1 MKNKILITGGT
12 GYIGSHTILQ
22 LIRTTDFQL
31 ISVDNYSRSFPD
43 TLDRIEKITGKR
55 IKNYAVDLCDK
66 PVVFQVFEEN
76 PDLIGIIHFAAYKE
90 VNESVNFPLRYYR
103 NNIDSLLNVVEACE
117 KFSISSLI
125 FSSSCSV
132 YGNVKSLPVTE
143 KTPLSKAES
152 PYAHTKQI
160 GEEILDNV
168 CKKSHCLTAIS
179 LRYFNPVGADIT
191 GQLGENSVDKPNN
204 LVPIITRTASGLIPE
219 MSVHGGDY
227 PTRDGSCI
235 RDYVHVLDIADA
247 HIKALHYLLEG
258 KNEKRHEIFN
268 LGTGNGVS
276 VLEAIRAFEKVS
288 GVKLNYRI
296 GPRREGDV
304 VSIYSDCSL
313 AEQKLGWKC
322 QYNIEDMMRTAWEWQ
337 QTLNQEKKSFKI

>member
-1 MKNKILITGGT
+1 
-12 GYIGSHTILQ
+12 
-22 LIRTTDFQL
+22 
-31 ISVDNYSRSFPD
+31 
-43 TLDRIEKITGKR
+43 
-55 IKNYAVDLCDK
+55 
-66 PVVFQVFEEN
+66 
-76 PDLIGIIHFAAYKE
+76 
-90 VNESVNFPLRYYR
+90 
-103 NNIDSLLNVVEACE
+103 
-117 KFSISSLI
+117 
-125 FSSSCSV
+125 
-132 YGNVKSLPVTE
+132 
-143 KTPLSKAES
+143 
-152 PYAHTKQI
+152 
-160 GEEILDNV
+160 
-168 CKKSHCLTAIS
+168 
-179 LRYFNPVGADIT
+179 
-191 GQLGENSVDKPNN
+191 VDKPNN
-204 LVPIITRTASGLIPE
+204 LVPIITRTASGIMPE

-258 KNEKRHEIFN
+258 KNEKKHEIFN

-322 QYNIEDMMRTAWEWQ
+322 HYTIEDMMRTAWLWQ
-337 QTLNQEKKSFKI
+337 QTLNQE